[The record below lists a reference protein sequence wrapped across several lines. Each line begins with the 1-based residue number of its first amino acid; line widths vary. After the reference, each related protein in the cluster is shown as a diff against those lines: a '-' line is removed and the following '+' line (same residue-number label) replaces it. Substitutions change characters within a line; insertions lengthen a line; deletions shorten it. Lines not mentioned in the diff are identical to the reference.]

1 MLYPRAPD
9 RVTAVKEWKGAVP
22 RAAFPCLLL
31 ALFLG
36 GCGASLSEGSHL
48 TGPSSSIDKPGAPT
62 APPAHGITLG
72 ETEAREAAALISTT
86 NPANAGYKIGPM
98 DVVEVSVFQVPEL
111 SKTVQVAAN
120 GTINLPLAGEVQAMG
135 KTPRDVE
142 RDLTARLGR
151 DYLQSPQVNVYIK
164 EYNSQRVTVDG
175 SVKKPGV
182 YPLRGPATLLQIIA
196 TADGFTD
203 TADSSVAIFRNVNG
217 ERSAAKFDVGDIRS
231 GKAKDP
237 PIVEGDVVVV
247 SNSAM
252 KESFQAVLKVLP
264 VTNFFVPFL

>member
-1 MLYPRAPD
+1 MS
-9 RVTAVKEWKGAVP
+9 
-22 RAAFPCLLL
+22 
-31 ALFLG
+31 
-36 GCGASLSEGSHL
+36 ASN
-48 TGPSSSIDKPGAPT
+48 PG
-62 APPAHGITLG
+62 
-72 ETEAREAAALISTT
+72 
-86 NPANAGYKIGPM
+86 NAGYKIGPM

-111 SKTVQVAAN
+111 SKTIQVAAN
-120 GTINLPLAGEVQAMG
+120 GTINLPLTGEVHAAG

-142 RDLTARLGR
+142 RDLTERLGR

-182 YPLRGPATLLQIIA
+182 YPLRGPATLLQVIA

-203 TADSSVAIFRNVNG
+203 TADASVAIFRNVNG

-252 KESFQAVLKVLP
+252 KESYQALLKVLP